1 MVTSCRQILNKPDGL
16 ENKRHVETWRYFLF
30 KNERKGDIVSV
41 FISRARLSNTTF
53 VKVYTQRERER
64 ERSRAKNEVKF
75 SFFKVQ
81 LSDREGVM

>member
-1 MVTSCRQILNKPDGL
+1 MVTSCRQILNKLDGL

-30 KNERKGDIVSV
+30 KNERKGDIVRV
-41 FISRARLSNTTF
+41 FKSRARLSNTTF
-53 VKVYTQRERER
+53 LKVYTERER

-81 LSDREGVM
+81 LSDRAGVM